1 MKNARILLVLLALL
15 VSACSY
21 RILVVPQCGP
31 KDRMPAPMKSP
42 DSSENNAPEDWR
54 RKLDAAM
61 TETERPYRYAAPR
74 THRDSLLHELEK
86 ESRKT
91 AAEAWH
97 KTKYLCP
104 LWYGK

>member
-1 MKNARILLVLLALL
+1 MKTARTLLVLLALL
-15 VSACSY
+15 GSACSY

-31 KDRMPAPMKSP
+31 EDRMPVPMESP
-42 DSSENNAPEDWR
+42 DSPEGKALEDWR
-54 RKLDAAM
+54 RKLDAVM

-86 ESRKT
+86 ESRRA

-97 KTKYLCP
+97 KTKHLCP

>member
-1 MKNARILLVLLALL
+1 MKNARTLLVLLALI

-31 KDRMPAPMKSP
+31 KDRMPAPMQSP
-42 DSSENNAPEDWR
+42 DSSANNAPEDWR

-61 TETERPYRYAAPR
+61 TETERPYEYAAPR

-97 KTKYLCP
+97 KTKYLYP